1 LLFLFYFSLFILFIH
16 NNQKNMVQ
24 FTSAAFPYLTSND
37 RNFLT
42 DAVRSAPNNLAPA
55 IVTATVLNNVLE
67 SRQEDIK
74 EFLSQATNHAH
85 IFDYLEVED
94 PDMYKDLMGLQ
105 ALLTDIYS
113 AYKLDA
119 ENPLKLL
126 TSVSF
131 EYLGFVDLSEFVEA
145 AKYIGGAFTTEQAT
159 NVVSKILRKVY
170 ALLVDKYDISTF
182 YTTEYKLST
191 AEAIYLAA
199 VENYD
204 PVFTKGEDLVT
215 MIEDRLRNHRMP
227 DTEDDDAP
235 TLQDLEED
243 EELEIIDN
251 TPRSPL
257 EQ

>member
-1 LLFLFYFSLFILFIH
+1 
-16 NNQKNMVQ
+16 MVQ
-24 FTSAAFPYLTSND
+24 FTKTAFPYLTSND

-67 SRQEDIK
+67 SRKEDVK
-74 EFLSQATNHAH
+74 EFLSQATNHVH
-85 IFDYLEVED
+85 IFDYLEAQE

-113 AYKLDA
+113 AYKLEA
-119 ENPLKLL
+119 ESPLKLL

-131 EYLGFVDLSEFVEA
+131 EHLGFVDLSKFVEA

-159 NVVSKILRKVY
+159 NVVSKVLQKVY
-170 ALLVDKYDISTF
+170 AFLVDKYDISTF

-204 PVFTKGEDLVT
+204 PIYNKGEDLVT
-215 MIEDRLRNHRMP
+215 QLEDRLYNHR
-227 DTEDDDAP
+227 TSNGEDDEVTSLP
-235 TLQDLEED
+235 DLEELD
-243 EELEIIDN
+243 IVERV
-251 TPRSPL
+251 PRRPV

>member
-1 LLFLFYFSLFILFIH
+1 
-16 NNQKNMVQ
+16 MVQ
-24 FTSAAFPYLTSND
+24 FTKAAFPYLTSND

-67 SRQEDIK
+67 SRKEDVK
-74 EFLSQATNHAH
+74 EFLSQATNHVH
-85 IFDYLEVED
+85 IFDYLEAQE

-113 AYKLDA
+113 AYKLEA
-119 ENPLKLL
+119 ESPLKLL

-131 EYLGFVDLSEFVEA
+131 EHLGFVDLSKFVEA

-159 NVVSKILRKVY
+159 NVVSKVLQKVY
-170 ALLVDKYDISTF
+170 AFLVDKYDISTF

-204 PVFTKGEDLVT
+204 PIYNKGEDLVT
-215 MIEDRLRNHRMP
+215 QLEDRLYNHR
-227 DTEDDDAP
+227 TSNGEDDEVTSLP
-235 TLQDLEED
+235 DLEELD
-243 EELEIIDN
+243 IVERV
-251 TPRSPL
+251 PRRPV

>member
-1 LLFLFYFSLFILFIH
+1 
-16 NNQKNMVQ
+16 MVQ

-67 SRQEDIK
+67 SRKEDVK

-85 IFDYLEVED
+85 IFDYLEAEE

-119 ENPLKLL
+119 ESPLKLI
-126 TSVSF
+126 TSVTF
-131 EYLGFVDLSEFVEA
+131 EHLGFVNLSEFTEA
-145 AKYIGGAFTTEQAT
+145 AKYIGDAFTTEQAT
-159 NVVSKILRKVY
+159 NVVSKVLRNVY
-170 ALLVDKYDISTF
+170 AFLVGKYDISAF

-191 AEAIYLAA
+191 VEAIYLAA

-215 MIEDRLRNHRMP
+215 MIEDRLRNHRSEP
-227 DTEDDDAP
+227 GIEDDDAP

>member
-1 LLFLFYFSLFILFIH
+1 
-16 NNQKNMVQ
+16 MVQ
-24 FTSAAFPYLTSND
+24 FTKAAFPYLTSND

-67 SRQEDIK
+67 SRKEDVK
-74 EFLSQATNHAH
+74 EFLSQATNHVH
-85 IFDYLEVED
+85 IFDYLEVQE

-113 AYKLDA
+113 AYKLEA

-131 EYLGFVDLSEFVEA
+131 EHLGFVDLSKFVEA

-159 NVVSKILRKVY
+159 NVVSKVLQKVY
-170 ALLVDKYDISTF
+170 AFLVDKYDISTF

-204 PVFTKGEDLVT
+204 PIYNKGEDLVT
-215 MIEDRLRNHRMP
+215 QLEDRLYNHR
-227 DTEDDDAP
+227 TSNGEDDEVTSLP
-235 TLQDLEED
+235 DLEELD
-243 EELEIIDN
+243 IVERV
-251 TPRSPL
+251 PRRPV

>member
-1 LLFLFYFSLFILFIH
+1 
-16 NNQKNMVQ
+16 MVQ
-24 FTSAAFPYLTSND
+24 FTKAAFPYLTSND

-67 SRQEDIK
+67 SRKEDVK
-74 EFLSQATNHAH
+74 EFLSQATNHVH
-85 IFDYLEVED
+85 IFDYLEAQE

-113 AYKLDA
+113 AYKLEA

-131 EYLGFVDLSEFVEA
+131 EHLGFVDLSKFVEA

-159 NVVSKILRKVY
+159 NVVSKVLQKVY
-170 ALLVDKYDISTF
+170 AFLVDKYDISTF

-204 PVFTKGEDLVT
+204 PIYNKGEDLVT
-215 MIEDRLRNHRMP
+215 QLEDRLYNHR
-227 DTEDDDAP
+227 TSNGEDDEVTSLP
-235 TLQDLEED
+235 DLEELD
-243 EELEIIDN
+243 IVERV
-251 TPRSPL
+251 PRRPV

>member
-1 LLFLFYFSLFILFIH
+1 
-16 NNQKNMVQ
+16 MVQ
-24 FTSAAFPYLTSND
+24 FTRAAFPYLTVND
-37 RNFLT
+37 MSFLT
-42 DAVRSAPNNLAPA
+42 GVVKSSPNNLAPA

-67 SRQEDIK
+67 SRREDVK

-85 IFDYLEVED
+85 IFDYLEAEE

-119 ENPLKLL
+119 ESPLKLI
-126 TSVSF
+126 TTVTF
-131 EYLGFVDLSEFVEA
+131 EHLGFVNLSEFTEA

-159 NVVSKILRKVY
+159 NVVSKILRNVY
-170 ALLVDKYDISTF
+170 AFLVDKYDISSF

-191 AEAIYLAA
+191 VGAIYLAA

-215 MIEDRLRNHRMP
+215 MIEDRLRNHRTP
-227 DTEDDDAP
+227 GIEDDETAS
-235 TLQDLEED
+235 LQDLEED

>member
-1 LLFLFYFSLFILFIH
+1 
-16 NNQKNMVQ
+16 MVQ
-24 FTSAAFPYLTSND
+24 FTRAAFPYLTVND
-37 RNFLT
+37 MSFLT
-42 DAVRSAPNNLAPA
+42 GVVKSSPNNLAPA

-67 SRQEDIK
+67 SRREDVK

-85 IFDYLEVED
+85 IFDYLEAEE

-119 ENPLKLL
+119 ESPLKLI
-126 TSVSF
+126 TTVTF
-131 EYLGFVDLSEFVEA
+131 EHLGFINLSEFTEA

-159 NVVSKILRKVY
+159 NVVSKILRNVY
-170 ALLVDKYDISTF
+170 AFLVDKYDISSF
-182 YTTEYKLST
+182 HTTEYKLST
-191 AEAIYLAA
+191 VEAIYLAA

-215 MIEDRLRNHRMP
+215 MIEDRLRNHRTP
-227 DTEDDDAP
+227 DIEDDETAS
-235 TLQDLEED
+235 LQDLEED

-251 TPRSPL
+251 TPRSPS
-257 EQ
+257 QQ

>member
-1 LLFLFYFSLFILFIH
+1 
-16 NNQKNMVQ
+16 MVQ
-24 FTSAAFPYLTSND
+24 FTKAAFPYLTSND

-67 SRQEDIK
+67 SRKEDIK
-74 EFLSQATNHAH
+74 EFLSQATNHVY
-85 IFDYLEVED
+85 IFDYLEVQE

-113 AYKLDA
+113 AYKLEA

-131 EYLGFVDLSEFVEA
+131 EHLGFVDLSKFVEA

-159 NVVSKILRKVY
+159 NVVSKVLQKVY
-170 ALLVDKYDISTF
+170 AFLVDKYDISTF

-204 PVFTKGEDLVT
+204 PIYNKGEDLVT
-215 MIEDRLRNHRMP
+215 QLEDRLYNHR
-227 DTEDDDAP
+227 TSNGEDDEVTSLP
-235 TLQDLEED
+235 DLEELD
-243 EELEIIDN
+243 IVERV
-251 TPRSPL
+251 PRRPV

>member
-1 LLFLFYFSLFILFIH
+1 
-16 NNQKNMVQ
+16 MVQ
-24 FTSAAFPYLTSND
+24 FTKAAFPYLTSND

-67 SRQEDIK
+67 SRKEDIK
-74 EFLSQATNHAH
+74 EFLSQATNHVY
-85 IFDYLEVED
+85 IFDYLEVQE

-113 AYKLDA
+113 AYKLEA
-119 ENPLKLL
+119 ESPLKLL

-131 EYLGFVDLSEFVEA
+131 EHLGFVDLSKFVEA

-159 NVVSKILRKVY
+159 NVVSKVLQKVY
-170 ALLVDKYDISTF
+170 AFLVDKYDISTF

-204 PVFTKGEDLVT
+204 PIYNKGEDLVT
-215 MIEDRLRNHRMP
+215 QLEDRLYNHR
-227 DTEDDDAP
+227 TSNGEDDEVTSLP
-235 TLQDLEED
+235 DLEELD
-243 EELEIIDN
+243 IVERV
-251 TPRSPL
+251 PRRPV

>member
-1 LLFLFYFSLFILFIH
+1 
-16 NNQKNMVQ
+16 MVQ

-67 SRQEDIK
+67 SRKEDIK
-74 EFLSQATNHAH
+74 EFLSQATNHVH
-85 IFDYLEVED
+85 IFDYLEVQE

-113 AYKLDA
+113 AYKLEA

-131 EYLGFVDLSEFVEA
+131 KHLGFVDLSKFVEA

-159 NVVSKILRKVY
+159 NVVSKVLQKVY
-170 ALLVDKYDISTF
+170 AFLVDKYDISTF

-204 PVFTKGEDLVT
+204 PIYNKGEDLVT
-215 MIEDRLRNHRMP
+215 QLEDRLYNHR
-227 DTEDDDAP
+227 TSNIEDDEAASLP
-235 TLQDLEED
+235 DLEELD
-243 EELEIIDN
+243 IVERV
-251 TPRSPL
+251 PRRPV